1 MEESKSK
8 IPAELMHFSRMIED
22 SCVFDSAMDATENLL
37 IALRHGNVS
46 KEYFMRCETAGRL
59 SKKYLT
65 SQKHILEI
73 TYRFLAVCG
82 KQ

>member
-8 IPAELMHFSRMIED
+8 IPAELKHFSRMIED

-46 KEYFMRCETAGRL
+46 KI
-59 SKKYLT
+59 
-65 SQKHILEI
+65 ILCDVKLQDDSVKNTLLVKI
-73 TYRFLAVCG
+73 TYL
-82 KQ
+82 K